1 MELSAFSLIIFLL
14 LISLRSYRQAPDF
27 IYPTQF
33 NDCYNVAIGVLNTGA
48 TYGVDVSRVGIIGD
62 SAGGNL
68 AAAVTHYLAEVSEMH
83 CKTQYLK
90 AQVCIII
97 IIICIMQVRAKA
109 SPCGHLADHQ
119 GLRGPLDTLM

>member
-1 MELSAFSLIIFLL
+1 MELSAFFLIILL
-14 LISLRSYRQAPDF
+14 LWVSLCSYRQAPDF

-68 AAAVTHYLAEVSEMH
+68 AAAVSHYLAVVSEMH

-90 AQVCIII
+90 AQVCII
-97 IIICIMQVRAKA
+97 CTVQALAATLQIMKGR
-109 SPCGHLADHQ
+109 
-119 GLRGPLDTLM
+119 RPLDTM